1 MLIIVH
7 TNLLTRTSYRPKNVF
22 SRNFKACTIYWP
34 PLLSMIGVIIV
45 VGVVIIFISN
55 INLIVINVIVS
66 PQNKAA
72 GLRNCNQIAIKLI
85 SCYRFSCTIA
95 FYCILATVIL
105 NIDNSLNCQ
114 FIKVIH
120 NICCSKPRQ
129 FQPLFL
135 HNVCIAYV
143 LWLLCK

>member
-1 MLIIVH
+1 MLIIVY

-22 SRNFKACTIYWP
+22 SGNFKACTIYWP

-66 PQNKAA
+66 PQNRVA
-72 GLRNCNQIAIKLI
+72 GLRNCDQIPIKLI

-95 FYCILATVIL
+95 IVIL

-114 FIKVIH
+114 FFKVIH

-135 HNVCIAYV
+135 LNVCMLV
-143 LWLLCK
+143 GFCLNK